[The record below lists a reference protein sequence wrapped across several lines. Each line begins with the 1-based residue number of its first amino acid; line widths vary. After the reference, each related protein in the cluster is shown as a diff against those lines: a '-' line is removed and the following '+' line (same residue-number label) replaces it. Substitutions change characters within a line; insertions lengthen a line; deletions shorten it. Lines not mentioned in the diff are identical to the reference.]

1 LGIFFNNKENKKND
15 NEPPKKVKRNPSY
28 LVFDWNID
36 VHVVTVNWS
45 INQPEEK
52 WKTSSTNILNSTRA
66 PELLRQ
72 VLNTLLPPAQIN

>member
-15 NEPPKKVKRNPSY
+15 NESPKKVKRNPSY

-45 INQPEEK
+45 INQPEENIEHQHTK
-52 WKTSSTNILNSTRA
+52 LYTSTGIA
-66 PELLRQ
+66 PTSFEHFTPSGP
-72 VLNTLLPPAQIN
+72 N